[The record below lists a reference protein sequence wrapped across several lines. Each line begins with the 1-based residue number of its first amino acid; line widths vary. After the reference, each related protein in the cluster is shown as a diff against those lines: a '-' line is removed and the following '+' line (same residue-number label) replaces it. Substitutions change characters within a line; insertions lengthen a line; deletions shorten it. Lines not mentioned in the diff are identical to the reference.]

1 MKVTLER
8 LPESRVQLAVE
19 VDQERVDKQFEAAY
33 RRLAPKARIPGFRPG
48 KAPRQLVERHL
59 GRDRIMAEALDKL
72 VPDVYNEVLTSE
84 QLDAVA
90 QPSLDKVD
98 LDPVVLTFTVPV
110 RPTVELGDYRSIRVE
125 SRPVE
130 VTDEDIAD
138 EIMAIR
144 KRHATHVP
152 VDRPTQWGD
161 WLIADVK
168 AVAGDD
174 EFIDDKEAE
183 FSIREGR
190 PLVTEG
196 LAEAIVGMSKG
207 ETKTIELRLPDD
219 FQLERLRGKDA
230 TFTIAIHEVKE
241 EQLPPEDDELAG
253 LVAGEGLDSLEAL
266 KQRIRDNLLGIRQE
280 EEDRRFRTAAI
291 DALVA
296 GAQIEYPEVLVEH
309 EIDHVVKDITGTEM
323 SQYAIHLQ
331 RIGRSEAEFRAQ
343 FRDAAAERLKRGL
356 ALAKLTE
363 AEGIDVTSDDIDAE
377 LDRLTETLGPE
388 DGARFRELLST
399 VEGIESIRRNLISQR
414 TLERLV
420 TIAKG
425 EAGAAEAP
433 AAGASEEESV

>member
-59 GRDRIMAEALDKL
+59 GRERIMAEALDKL

-125 SRPVE
+125 SQPVE
-130 VTDEDIAD
+130 VTDEDIAA
-138 EIMAIR
+138 EIMTIR

-152 VDRPTQWGD
+152 VERPAQWGD

-207 ETKTIELRLPDD
+207 ETKTIDLKLPDD

-230 TFTIAIHEVKE
+230 TFTITIHEVKE

-253 LVAGEGLDSLEAL
+253 LVDSEGLDSLEAL
-266 KQRIRDNLLGIRQE
+266 KQRIRDNLLAIRQE

-323 SQYAIHLQ
+323 SQYAMHLQ

-356 ALAKLTE
+356 VLAKLTE
-363 AEGIDVTSDDIDAE
+363 VEGIDVTSDDIDAE
-377 LDRLTETLGPE
+377 IDRLSETLGQE

-399 VEGIESIRRNLISQR
+399 VEGIESIRRTLISQR

-425 EAGAAEAP
+425 EASAAEAP
-433 AAGASEEESV
+433 AAEASEEESV